1 MKGQELDII
10 DLTVRLYEHGLG
22 AIVSGLPRR
31 DWEKNC
37 RAYLRG
43 VHETTKRNGED
54 VRVNPYA
61 NVRISFR

>member
-1 MKGQELDII
+1 
-10 DLTVRLYEHGLG
+10 
-22 AIVSGLPRR
+22 LPRR